1 MTTPLNNKKGTTLVE
16 LMVCL
21 VLLAL
26 FGTAAVTLVKPC
38 AEAYIEVQQLTRAQN
53 LADAL
58 TETIRGELAD
68 ADGTISIV
76 NAATESDADS
86 ANNIFIEDARLTE
99 GTALRFTVE
108 SSYTEIL
115 DAGYVPKLTATTLNA
130 DNTTS
135 TKVLYDPADDTFAEL
150 NRYLH
155 MRFYKQ
161 TEGKDGKKKE
171 YTTYAYT
178 TAYPNKDYMGLVVS
192 DLAFYARGWK
202 EEKETGKICL
212 TSLSMQLTVAK
223 PDGTPRLH
231 PDRGHSAARR
241 TGVPIKTANNLA
253 NKLLYGHWTIG

>member
-1 MTTPLNNKKGTTLVE
+1 MTTLLNNKKGTTLVE

-135 TKVLYDPADDTFAEL
+135 TKVLYDPADDTFAEP

-192 DLAFYARGWK
+192 NLEFYARGWK

-212 TSLSMQLTVAK
+212 TSLSMRLTVAK
-223 PDGTPRLH
+223 PDGTPVY
-231 PDRGHSAARR
+231 
-241 TGVPIKTANNLA
+241 TQTAVIPLPGA
-253 NKLLYGHWTIG
+253 PEFQ

>member
-68 ADGTISIV
+68 SA
-76 NAATESDADS
+76 DADS

-223 PDGTPRLH
+223 PDGTPVY
-231 PDRGHSAARR
+231 
-241 TGVPIKTANNLA
+241 TQTAVIPLPGA
-253 NKLLYGHWTIG
+253 PEFQ

>member
-1 MTTPLNNKKGTTLVE
+1 M
-16 LMVCL
+16 
-21 VLLAL
+21 
-26 FGTAAVTLVKPC
+26 
-38 AEAYIEVQQLTRAQN
+38 
-53 LADAL
+53 
-58 TETIRGELAD
+58 
-68 ADGTISIV
+68 
-76 NAATESDADS
+76 
-86 ANNIFIEDARLTE
+86 TE

-192 DLAFYARGWK
+192 DLAFYVRGWK

-223 PDGTPRLH
+223 PDGTPVY
-231 PDRGHSAARR
+231 
-241 TGVPIKTANNLA
+241 TQTAVIPLPGA
-253 NKLLYGHWTIG
+253 PEFQ

>member
-76 NAATESDADS
+76 NAATESDAGSADADS

-108 SSYTEIL
+108 NNYVEVL
-115 DAGYVPKLTATTLNA
+115 DAGYVPLLKTTTLTQDGMSA
-130 DNTTS
+130 E
-135 TKVLYDPADDTFAEL
+135 KILYDPTDDSFAEL

-161 TEGKDGKKKE
+161 TEGGDGKKKE
-171 YTTYAYT
+171 YSTYAYT

-192 DLAFYARGWK
+192 NLEFYARGWK
-202 EEKETGKICL
+202 EDKKTGKICL

-223 PDGTPRLH
+223 PDDTPVY
-231 PDRGHSAARR
+231 
-241 TGVPIKTANNLA
+241 TQTAVIPLPGA
-253 NKLLYGHWTIG
+253 PEFQ

>member
-1 MTTPLNNKKGTTLVE
+1 MLFLALFTASLRFARRASAQAQTTRDNAYLLTETLYPVNDDAAEWKNESGTKTKMSFSRGDRTVFAVKMWKYRPYRLRSKTITMRLLPRIPSPVTTKKWTKIKTTQKRTRPHDHPLNNKKGTTLVE

-76 NAATESDADS
+76 NAATESDEDSADADS

-108 SSYTEIL
+108 SSYTEI
-115 DAGYVPKLTATTLNA
+115 
-130 DNTTS
+130 
-135 TKVLYDPADDTFAEL
+135 
-150 NRYLH
+150 
-155 MRFYKQ
+155 
-161 TEGKDGKKKE
+161 
-171 YTTYAYT
+171 
-178 TAYPNKDYMGLVVS
+178 
-192 DLAFYARGWK
+192 
-202 EEKETGKICL
+202 
-212 TSLSMQLTVAK
+212 
-223 PDGTPRLH
+223 
-231 PDRGHSAARR
+231 
-241 TGVPIKTANNLA
+241 
-253 NKLLYGHWTIG
+253 

>member
-108 SSYTEIL
+108 RNYTEIL
-115 DAGYVPKLTATTLNA
+115 DAGYVPKLTA
-130 DNTTS
+130 

-161 TEGKDGKKKE
+161 TDGKDGKKKE

-192 DLAFYARGWK
+192 NLEFYARGWK

-223 PDGTPRLH
+223 PDGTPVY
-231 PDRGHSAARR
+231 
-241 TGVPIKTANNLA
+241 TQTAVIPLPGA
-253 NKLLYGHWTIG
+253 PEFQ

>member
-76 NAATESDADS
+76 NAATNDETAGS
-86 ANNIFIEDARLTE
+86 IFVEGARLTE
-99 GTALRFTVE
+99 GNALRFTVE
-108 SSYTEIL
+108 SNYTEIL
-115 DAGYVPKLTATTLNA
+115 DAGYVPKLTATTLTA

-135 TKVLYDPADDTFAEL
+135 TKVLYDPDDDTFAEL

-161 TEGKDGKKKE
+161 TEGGDGKKKE

-192 DLAFYARGWK
+192 NLEFYARGWK
-202 EEKETGKICL
+202 EDKETGKICL

-223 PDGTPRLH
+223 PDGTPVY
-231 PDRGHSAARR
+231 
-241 TGVPIKTANNLA
+241 TQTAVIPLPGA
-253 NKLLYGHWTIG
+253 PEFQ

>member
-86 ANNIFIEDARLTE
+86 ADADSANNIFIEDARLTE

-130 DNTTS
+130 DKKLDEGRLQFHQHQGPLRPRRRHLCRAEPLPAHAFLQANGGQGR
-135 TKVLYDPADDTFAEL
+135 KEKRVHDLRLY
-150 NRYLH
+150 N
-155 MRFYKQ
+155 
-161 TEGKDGKKKE
+161 
-171 YTTYAYT
+171 
-178 TAYPNKDYMGLVVS
+178 GLS
-192 DLAFYARGWK
+192 
-202 EEKETGKICL
+202 
-212 TSLSMQLTVAK
+212 
-223 PDGTPRLH
+223 
-231 PDRGHSAARR
+231 
-241 TGVPIKTANNLA
+241 
-253 NKLLYGHWTIG
+253 

>member
-86 ANNIFIEDARLTE
+86 ADADSADADSANNIFIEDARLTE

-115 DAGYVPKLTATTLNA
+115 DAGYVPKLTATTLTA

-135 TKVLYDPADDTFAEL
+135 TKVLYDPDDDTFAEL

-161 TEGKDGKKKE
+161 TEGGDGKKKE

-192 DLAFYARGWK
+192 NLEFYARGWK

-223 PDGTPRLH
+223 PDGTPVY
-231 PDRGHSAARR
+231 
-241 TGVPIKTANNLA
+241 TQTAVIPLPGA
-253 NKLLYGHWTIG
+253 PEFQ

>member
-76 NAATESDADS
+76 NAATNDETAG
-86 ANNIFIEDARLTE
+86 NIFVEGARLTE
-99 GTALRFTVE
+99 GNALRFTVE
-108 SSYTEIL
+108 SNYTEIL
-115 DAGYVPKLTATTLNA
+115 DAGYVPKLEQQSKNA
-130 DNTTS
+130 EGNIVKKT
-135 TKVLYDPADDTFAEL
+135 LYDPDDDTFASL
-150 NRYLH
+150 NSYLH

-161 TEGKDGKKKE
+161 DGNI
-171 YTTYAYT
+171 YAYT
-178 TAYPNKDYMGLVVS
+178 TAYPNGDYMGLVIS
-192 DLAFYARGWK
+192 NLKFYARGW
-202 EEKETGKICL
+202 EEQEVTNDEGTKVKKICL
-212 TSLSMQLTVAK
+212 TSLSMQLTVAR
-223 PDGTPRLH
+223 PDGTPVY
-231 PDRGHSAARR
+231 
-241 TGVPIKTANNLA
+241 TQTAVIPLPGA
-253 NKLLYGHWTIG
+253 PEFQ

>member
-135 TKVLYDPADDTFAEL
+135 TKVLYDPAADTFAEL

-155 MRFYKQ
+155 MRFYKH
-161 TEGKDGKKKE
+161 
-171 YTTYAYT
+171 T

-223 PDGTPRLH
+223 PDGTPVY
-231 PDRGHSAARR
+231 
-241 TGVPIKTANNLA
+241 TQTAVIPLPGA
-253 NKLLYGHWTIG
+253 PEFQ

>member
-76 NAATESDADS
+76 NAATNDETAG
-86 ANNIFIEDARLTE
+86 NIFVEGARLTE
-99 GTALRFTVE
+99 GNALRFTVE
-108 SSYTEIL
+108 SNYTEIL
-115 DAGYVPKLTATTLNA
+115 DAGYVPKLEQQSKNA
-130 DNTTS
+130 EGNIVKKT
-135 TKVLYDPADDTFAEL
+135 LYDPTDDTFASL
-150 NRYLH
+150 NSYLH

-161 TEGKDGKKKE
+161 DGNI
-171 YTTYAYT
+171 YAYT
-178 TAYPNKDYMGLVVS
+178 TAYPNGDYMGLVIS
-192 DLAFYARGWK
+192 NLKFYARGW
-202 EEKETGKICL
+202 EEREVANDEGTKVKKICL
-212 TSLSMQLTVAK
+212 TSLSMQLTVAR
-223 PDGTPRLH
+223 PDGTPVY
-231 PDRGHSAARR
+231 
-241 TGVPIKTANNLA
+241 TQTAVIPLPGA
-253 NKLLYGHWTIG
+253 PEFQ

>member
-86 ANNIFIEDARLTE
+86 ADADS
-99 GTALRFTVE
+99 A
-108 SSYTEIL
+108 
-115 DAGYVPKLTATTLNA
+115 DA
-130 DNTTS
+130 D
-135 TKVLYDPADDTFAEL
+135 
-150 NRYLH
+150 
-155 MRFYKQ
+155 
-161 TEGKDGKKKE
+161 
-171 YTTYAYT
+171 
-178 TAYPNKDYMGLVVS
+178 VS
-192 DLAFYARGWK
+192 FR
-202 EEKETGKICL
+202 EE
-212 TSLSMQLTVAK
+212 
-223 PDGTPRLH
+223 
-231 PDRGHSAARR
+231 
-241 TGVPIKTANNLA
+241 
-253 NKLLYGHWTIG
+253 

>member
-76 NAATESDADS
+76 NAATENDADS

-130 DNTTS
+130 DN
-135 TKVLYDPADDTFAEL
+135 TFAEL

-223 PDGTPRLH
+223 PDGTPVY
-231 PDRGHSAARR
+231 
-241 TGVPIKTANNLA
+241 TQTAVIPLPGA
-253 NKLLYGHWTIG
+253 PEFQ

>member
-130 DNTTS
+130 D
-135 TKVLYDPADDTFAEL
+135 KKLDEGRLQFKLAAAEA
-150 NRYLH
+150 R
-155 MRFYKQ
+155 
-161 TEGKDGKKKE
+161 EGKDGKKKE

-223 PDGTPRLH
+223 PDGTPVY
-231 PDRGHSAARR
+231 
-241 TGVPIKTANNLA
+241 TQTAVIPLPGA
-253 NKLLYGHWTIG
+253 PEFQ